1 MYLCLIA
8 MGTQNCSIIL
18 DKSGVIRDNFTFSVG
33 GLWPNTAA
41 DILQMLG
48 DSLKPQHGSDI

>member
-1 MYLCLIA
+1 
-8 MGTQNCSIIL
+8 MGTQNRSIIV
-18 DKSGVIRDNFTFSVG
+18 DKSGVIRDNYTFSVG
-33 GLWPNTAA
+33 GLWPNTAS